1 MGRIG
6 HPATG
11 AANTD
16 LLTAAAGST
25 DVVVVLAAL
34 AEPTLETVVAGP
46 APGFAAIVVV
56 VVDDP
61 VPATLVVEDAP
72 GATEVP
78 VIDDAVPAT
87 LVDEAVAPAVVE
99 SLLATLVGADESL
112 ATAVLDTATSDD
124 GTAADE
130 LGAGAVDDDG
140 AGAAA
145 DDGAW
150 VSAAGAGVSAARAGA
165 AAMVAVATREEMV
178 RMVLRDMSSMIGVLS
193 TEVR

>member
-1 MGRIG
+1 
-6 HPATG
+6 
-11 AANTD
+11 

-25 DVVVVLAAL
+25 DVVVVLAAP
-34 AEPTLETVVAGP
+34 AAPTFETVEVGP
-46 APGFAAIVVV
+46 ALGLAATVVV

-61 VPATLVVEDAP
+61 SPAMLVVEDAP
-72 GATEVP
+72 AATEVP
-78 VIDDAVPAT
+78 VIDDAVPAM
-87 LVDEAVAPAVVE
+87 LVDEPVAPAVVE

-124 GTAADE
+124 AGAADE
-130 LGAGAVDDDG
+130 LGAGAADE

-145 DDGAW
+145 AEDGAW

-165 AAMVAVATREEMV
+165 AAMVAVATRDEMV
-178 RMVLRDMSSMIGVLS
+178 RMVLRDMSSMIGVLP